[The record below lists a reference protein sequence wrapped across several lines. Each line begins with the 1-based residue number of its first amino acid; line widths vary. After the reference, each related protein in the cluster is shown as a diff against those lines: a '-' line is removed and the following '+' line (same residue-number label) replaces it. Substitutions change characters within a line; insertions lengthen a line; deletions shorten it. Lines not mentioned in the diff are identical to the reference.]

1 MAKKTYETY
10 FLTKYS
16 NFTPKI
22 TVKEKK
28 IYNFFRFFPLLIFPK
43 HYKNYPIF
51 QNYPISDNYPEFI
64 LCRRRIMKTTT
75 VIVFAFVTFILAEP
89 TSALPRRDEGRCPN
103 RVCQNDNF
111 LSCCESYGSYYNKN
125 SCKDDSLR
133 PYLFYC
139 CPNHDYKGC
148 LDIF

>member
-1 MAKKTYETY
+1 MKHFLLSIQTLPQKSQSRRKKNIIFSDFFLYSY
-10 FLTKYS
+10 FL
-16 NFTPKI
+16 NIIKI
-22 TVKEKK
+22 
-28 IYNFFRFFPLLIFPK
+28 ILFFRIILFLI
-43 HYKNYPIF
+43 I
-51 QNYPISDNYPEFI
+51 IYPEFM
-64 LCRRRIMKTTT
+64 LCRRRIMKPTTI
-75 VIVFAFVTFILAEP
+75 IVFAFVIFILDEP

-125 SCKDDSLR
+125 SCKIDKLQ

-148 LDIF
+148 LDMF